1 MSINLRQVFEAMHK
15 QILWRETV
23 VHICR
28 GLGTEWWVAGL
39 FVLVHLVLGAKGN
52 STGTPER
59 PRWDINHHSHN
70 DNCDDTSYRSLV
82 TWKAQDPLN
91 AWWPCGFLGWQR
103 LCTSAEISHQLIHTL
118 NATPVLWTKW
128 WLRVKMMRKWISVN
142 LAMITWQVGQG
153 VCTYSQHNLPFRGQ

>member
-1 MSINLRQVFEAMHK
+1 MSINHRQVFEAMHK

-23 VHICR
+23 VHICE
-28 GLGTEWWVAGL
+28 GLGTEGWVAGL
-39 FVLVHLVLGAKGN
+39 FVLVHLVLRAKGN

-59 PRWDINHHSHN
+59 PRWDINHHNHN

-103 LCTSAEISHQLIHTL
+103 LCTSAEISPSLRCKKIHTE
-118 NATPVLWTKW
+118 TVPLWH
-128 WLRVKMMRKWISVN
+128 VK
-142 LAMITWQVGQG
+142 QG
-153 VCTYSQHNLPFRGQ
+153 PGTYSIHILQLLGKYKVSSI